1 MITIEQQ
8 RDWAQQLVTAS
19 AAESSPVEPDWMGA
33 ARAAAMQA
41 LASLPLLDRKQ
52 EAWRYTRID
61 SLLEQ
66 HFLPPVAAPAVPAA
80 TLNDCLLPEFD
91 AWRLVFANGRF
102 MPWLSNLHD
111 LPAGVQLRSLREAL
125 TTNPEQ
131 LATWF
136 GQALQHAGDVFT
148 ALNTALVNDGVFLNI
163 ETGVELER
171 PIEVIYFNQC
181 ADAPLLLQPRN
192 LFVLGPAAKATL
204 VERFVSPDQSLY
216 FQNNLTEIVLGAGAA
231 LSHYRMQDESR
242 NAYHLGSLHLSQQ
255 QQSRYHGTTL
265 AFGGCW
271 SRTEYNTTF
280 RQEGAECVLN
290 GLYTVGDRQLNDFH
304 LDVRHTVPGCTSR
317 EQFKGVL
324 YGKGRAVFD
333 GRILVE
339 QQAQRS
345 DAVLTNDNLMLTR
358 DAEVDTKPQLEIH
371 ADDVKCSH
379 GTTVGQLD
387 PQQVFYLRSRGIDA
401 AAARKM
407 LCLGFAGEILDTIDV
422 AALRELA
429 AGRLTEIL
437 GAASGAAE

>member
-19 AAESSPVEPDWMGA
+19 ATELPALESDWMRA
-33 ARAAAMQA
+33 ARAAAAQA
-41 LASLPLLDRKQ
+41 LTNLPLLDRKQ
-52 EAWRYTRID
+52 EAWRYTRIE

-66 HFLPPVAAPAVPAA
+66 HFLPLVAAPVVPAV
-80 TLNDCLLPEFD
+80 TLNDCLLAAFD

-136 GQALQHAGDVFT
+136 GHTLQPAGHVFT
-148 ALNTALVNDGVFLNI
+148 ALNTALVNDGVFLKI
-163 ETGVELER
+163 DTGVELEQ
-171 PIEVIYFNQC
+171 PIEVIHINQC
-181 ADAPLLLQPRN
+181 ADVPLLLQPRN
-192 LFVLGPAAKATL
+192 LVVLEPAAKATL
-204 VERFVSPDQSLY
+204 IERFVSPDQSLY
-216 FQNNLTEIVLGAGAA
+216 FHNNLTEIVLGAGAA

-242 NAYHLGSLHLSQQ
+242 NAYHLGSIHLSQQ
-255 QQSRYHGTTL
+255 QHSCYRGTTL
-265 AFGGCW
+265 AYGGRW

-290 GLYTVGDRQLNDFH
+290 GLYTVGDRQLNDIH
-304 LDVRHTVPGCTSR
+304 LDVRHAVPGCTSR
-317 EQFKGVL
+317 EQFRSVL

-345 DAVLTNDNLMLTR
+345 DAMLTNDNLMLAR

-379 GTTVGQLD
+379 GTTVGQLE

-407 LCLGFAGEILDTIDV
+407 LCLGFASEILDTIDV
-422 AALRELA
+422 EALRELA

-437 GAASGAAE
+437 GAASVAVE